1 MGHFPEGGGSG
12 RPFDN
17 LLRARSPALNPPPKT
32 MLSLGKKPK
41 LTFKIDA
48 LVDGKAV
55 HGPFAAL
62 LDGPTIVSVY
72 MRNNTSACDKQAAE
86 MDKNEKAIVRQG
98 FRLIA
103 VSRDTCASHAKY
115 AAKHG
120 YKFTLVSDPEDL
132 FSQAMDAIVEKS
144 MYGKKYL
151 GPLRAAYLFDGD
163 GKLIGVVPKVEAAAH
178 GKQLLAAIATTK

>member
-1 MGHFPEGGGSG
+1 
-12 RPFDN
+12 
-17 LLRARSPALNPPPKT
+17 

-41 LTFKIDA
+41 LNFKVDA
-48 LVDGKAV
+48 LVDGKPV
-55 HGPFAAL
+55 NGPFADL
-62 LDGPTIVSVY
+62 FDGPTIVSVY

-86 MDKNEKAIVRQG
+86 MGKNEKAIVRQG

-103 VSRDTCASHAKY
+103 VSRDNCASHTKY

-120 YKFTLVSDPEDL
+120 YKFTLVADPEDL
-132 FSQAMDAIVEKS
+132 FSKALDAIVEKS

-163 GKLIGVVPKVEAAAH
+163 GKLVGVVPKVEAAEH
-178 GKQLLAAIATTK
+178 GKQLLEAISAAK

>member
-1 MGHFPEGGGSG
+1 
-12 RPFDN
+12 
-17 LLRARSPALNPPPKT
+17 

-41 LTFKIDA
+41 LTFKVDA
-48 LVDGKAV
+48 FVDGKAV
-55 HGPFAAL
+55 NGPFASL

-103 VSRDTCASHAKY
+103 VSRDTCASHTKY

-151 GPLRAAYLFDGD
+151 GPLRAAYLFDRD
-163 GKLIGVVPKVEAAAH
+163 GKLVGVVPKVDAAAH
-178 GKQLLAAIATTK
+178 GKQLLEAIAAVK

>member
-1 MGHFPEGGGSG
+1 
-12 RPFDN
+12 
-17 LLRARSPALNPPPKT
+17 

-41 LTFKIDA
+41 LTFKVDA
-48 LVDGKAV
+48 FVDGKAV
-55 HGPFAAL
+55 NASFASL

-120 YKFTLVSDPEDL
+120 YKFTLISDPDDL

-163 GKLIGVVPKVEAAAH
+163 GKLIGVVPKVEAAEH
-178 GKQLLAAIATTK
+178 GKQLLAAIAEAM

>member
-1 MGHFPEGGGSG
+1 
-12 RPFDN
+12 
-17 LLRARSPALNPPPKT
+17 
-32 MLSLGKKPK
+32 MLSLGKKAK
-41 LTFKIDA
+41 LSFKVDA

-55 HGPFAAL
+55 TGPFADL

-86 MDKNEKAIVRQG
+86 MAKNEKAIVRQG
-98 FRLIA
+98 FRLVA

-120 YKFTLVSDPEDL
+120 YGFTLVADPEDL

-151 GPLRAAYLFDGD
+151 GPLRAAYLFDAT
-163 GKLIGVVPKVEAAAH
+163 GKLIGLVPKVDAAAH
-178 GKQLLAAIATTK
+178 GQQLLAAIAATK

>member
-1 MGHFPEGGGSG
+1 
-12 RPFDN
+12 
-17 LLRARSPALNPPPKT
+17 
-32 MLSLGKKPK
+32 MLSLGKKAK
-41 LTFKIDA
+41 LSFKVDA

-55 HGPFAAL
+55 TGPFADL

-98 FRLIA
+98 FRLVA

-120 YKFTLVSDPEDL
+120 YGFTLVADPEDL

-151 GPLRAAYLFDGD
+151 GPLRAAYLFDAT
-163 GKLIGVVPKVEAAAH
+163 GKLIGLVPKVDAAAH
-178 GKQLLAAIATTK
+178 GQQLLAAIAATK

>member
-1 MGHFPEGGGSG
+1 MAGGGSG
-12 RPFDN
+12 WSFDN
-17 LLRARSPALNPPPKT
+17 PNQARSPALYLILKT

-41 LTFKIDA
+41 LTFKVDA
-48 LVDGKAV
+48 LVDGKPV
-55 HGPFAAL
+55 NEPFAAL
-62 LDGPTIVSVY
+62 FDGPTIVSVY

-132 FSQAMDAIVEKS
+132 FSKALDAIVEKS

-163 GKLIGVVPKVEAAAH
+163 GKLVGVVPKVEAAEH
-178 GKQLLAAIATTK
+178 GKQLLEAISAAK

>member
-1 MGHFPEGGGSG
+1 MAKFVAWGRSGWSFDFGGQ
-12 RPFDN
+12 
-17 LLRARSPALNPPPKT
+17 ARSPALNSQPKA

-48 LVDGKAV
+48 LVDGKPV
-55 HGPFAAL
+55 NGPFADL

-86 MDKNEKAIVRQG
+86 MNKNEKAIVRQG

-120 YKFTLVSDPEDL
+120 YRFTLVSDPEDL

-151 GPLRAAYLFDGD
+151 GPLRAAYLFGGD
-163 GKLIGVVPKVEAAAH
+163 GKLVGVVPKVEAAAH
-178 GKQLLAAIATTK
+178 GKQLLAAIAATK

>member
-1 MGHFPEGGGSG
+1 
-12 RPFDN
+12 
-17 LLRARSPALNPPPKT
+17 
-32 MLSLGKKPK
+32 MLSLRKKPK
-41 LTFKIDA
+41 LTFKVDA
-48 LVDGKAV
+48 LVDGTPV
-55 HGPFAAL
+55 NGPFAAL

-86 MDKNEKAIVRQG
+86 MHKNEKAIVRQG

-103 VSRDTCASHAKY
+103 ISRDNCASHTKY

-132 FSQAMDAIVEKS
+132 FSEALDAIVEKS

-151 GPLRAAYLFDGD
+151 GPLRAAYLFDGN
-163 GKLIGVVPKVEAAAH
+163 GKLIGVVPKVDAAVH
-178 GKQLLAAIATTK
+178 GKQLLEAITAAK

>member
-1 MGHFPEGGGSG
+1 
-12 RPFDN
+12 
-17 LLRARSPALNPPPKT
+17 
-32 MLSLGKKPK
+32 MLPLGKKPK
-41 LTFKIDA
+41 LTLKVDA
-48 LVDGKAV
+48 LVDGKPVNA
-55 HGPFAAL
+55 PFASL

-86 MDKNEKAIVRQG
+86 MDKNKQAILKQG

-120 YKFTLVSDPEDL
+120 YKFTLVSDPEDQ
-132 FSQAMDAIVEKS
+132 FSKALDAIVEKS

-151 GPLRAAYLFDGD
+151 GPLRAAYLFDAD
-163 GKLIGVVPKVEAAAH
+163 GKLVGVIPKVEAAEH
-178 GKQLLAAIATTK
+178 GKQLLAAIAEVL

>member
-1 MGHFPEGGGSG
+1 
-12 RPFDN
+12 
-17 LLRARSPALNPPPKT
+17 

-41 LTFKIDA
+41 LTFKVDA
-48 LVDGKAV
+48 LVDGKPV
-55 HGPFAAL
+55 HASFASL

-86 MDKNEKAIVRQG
+86 MDKNEKVIGKQG

-103 VSRDTCASHAKY
+103 ISRDTCASHAKY

-120 YKFTLVSDPEDL
+120 YKFTLVSDPEDQ
-132 FSQAMDAIVEKS
+132 FSRALDAIVEKS

-151 GPLRAAYLFDGD
+151 GPLRAAYLFDAS
-163 GKLIGVVPKVEAAAH
+163 GKLIGLIPKVEAAEH
-178 GKQLLAAIATTK
+178 GQQLLTAIANAQ

>member
-1 MGHFPEGGGSG
+1 
-12 RPFDN
+12 
-17 LLRARSPALNPPPKT
+17 
-32 MLSLGKKPK
+32 MLSLGKKAK
-41 LTFKIDA
+41 LSFKVDA

-55 HGPFAAL
+55 TGPFADL

-98 FRLIA
+98 FRLVA

-120 YKFTLVSDPEDL
+120 YGFTMVADPEDL

-151 GPLRAAYLFDGD
+151 GPLRAAYLFDAT
-163 GKLIGVVPKVEAAAH
+163 GKLIGLVPKVDAAAH
-178 GKQLLAAIATTK
+178 GQQLLAAIAATK

>member
-1 MGHFPEGGGSG
+1 
-12 RPFDN
+12 
-17 LLRARSPALNPPPKT
+17 

-41 LTFKIDA
+41 LTFKVDTF
-48 LVDGKAV
+48 VDGKAV
-55 HGPFAAL
+55 NASFASL

-120 YKFTLVSDPEDL
+120 YKFTLVSDPDDL

-163 GKLIGVVPKVEAAAH
+163 GKAHRRRPQGRGRRARQAAAGRDRRGEVSGRRDRRRGNRRLNH
-178 GKQLLAAIATTK
+178 RR